1 MPSFIWTRSLE
12 DAFDEPYE
20 YSAQEQ
26 FFRESATLLKKFKD
40 CLSSYDMQFTTFER
54 SKEKAI
60 WILVNDAVSSLNDC
74 LFSLK
79 DKNHRIAGRMY
90 RDVIETL
97 DLAAYFNTD
106 NNESRKYLIEWYNDE
121 VVPNRVYRDY
131 VKRTNGETKSKEK
144 SKYYSDL
151 SKFTHRTY
159 RTLLFGYGQGVGNK
173 IYYDGY
179 NNNDFSVMP
188 QTISIYYIYLRDLI
202 QFFSL
207 ELSKLQII
215 DSSRIDQIWLD
226 SLESDSVP
234 RRFLSPKEVFD
245 KFKKGEEPQG
255 MIRITKEQK

>member
-1 MPSFIWTRSLE
+1 MPSFIWTRSLN

-26 FFRESATLLKKFKD
+26 FFRESETLLKKFKEY
-40 CLSSYDMQFTTFER
+40 LSAYDMKYTTYDR

-60 WILVNDAVSSLNDC
+60 WILINDSISSLTDC
-74 LFSLK
+74 LFSMRDRK
-79 DKNHRIAGRMY
+79 HRIAGKMY

-106 NNESRKYLIEWYNDE
+106 NTESRKNLVKWYNNE

-131 VKRTNGETKSKEK
+131 IKRTNGESKSKDK

-159 RTLLFGYGQGVGNK
+159 HTLLFGYGQGVDNK

-179 NNNDFSVMP
+179 NNNDSSVIP
-188 QTISIYYIYLRDLI
+188 QTISVYCIYLRDLI
-202 QFFSL
+202 HTFSL

-215 DSSRIDQIWLD
+215 DSKMIDQIWLD
-226 SLESDSVP
+226 SFESESVP
-234 RRFLSPKEVFD
+234 RRFRSPKEIFD
-245 KFKKGEEPQG
+245 KFKNGEKLEG
-255 MIRITKEQK
+255 MIRIINEQK